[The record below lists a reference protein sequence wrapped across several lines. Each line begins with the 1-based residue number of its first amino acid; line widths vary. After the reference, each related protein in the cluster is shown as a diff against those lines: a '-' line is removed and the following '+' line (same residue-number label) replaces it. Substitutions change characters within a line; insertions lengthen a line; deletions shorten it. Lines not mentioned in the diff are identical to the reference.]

1 MKTGQIA
8 TVILWVFHGLTV
20 DLLAANLPS
29 SHPAIDALFQRW
41 EKTLPEP
48 TTISEM
54 NGISPKDVCPNHS
67 HNTYGFLN
75 VIAAQVPVRVD
86 SDLAALVKWSRHSD
100 SCIRQ
105 IALNAVVQG
114 IGFDRDNLV
123 VPSMNDLEDYHYHH
137 IMVALAQYLR
147 LKKVNYDQ
155 SLFDGMFVTV
165 SPEDAHAFATAK
177 WEEDDSPGLNWRV
190 AVEFRPGEFVMS
202 HLTKSDGQW
211 KSEHRTTA
219 KIDGV
224 KITTD
229 QQLMIT
235 VSNQTS
241 PDKKNAYML
250 WPISKDIM
258 WFKLSSSWTWDKFH
272 RVK

>member
-1 MKTGQIA
+1 
-8 TVILWVFHGLTV
+8 
-20 DLLAANLPS
+20 
-29 SHPAIDALFQRW
+29 
-41 EKTLPEP
+41 
-48 TTISEM
+48 M
-54 NGISPKDVCPNHS
+54 NGVSPKEVCPNHS
-67 HNTYGFLN
+67 RNTYGFLN
-75 VIAAQVPVRVD
+75 NIATQVPVQED
-86 SDLAALVKWSRHSD
+86 SDLVTLVKWSRHSD

-137 IMVALAQYLR
+137 IMVALAQHLH

-155 SLFDGMFVTV
+155 SLFEGMFVTV
-165 SPEDAHAFATAK
+165 SPEDARAFATGK

-190 AVEFRPGEFVMS
+190 AVEFRSGEFVRS

-211 KSEHRTTA
+211 KSEHRTTD
-219 KIDGV
+219 KIDEI

-229 QQLMIT
+229 QQLLIT
-235 VSNQTS
+235 ISHQAS
-241 PDKKNAYML
+241 PDKKSAYML
-250 WPISKDIM
+250 WPVTKDIM
-258 WFKLSSSWTWDKFH
+258 WFKLSSSWTWEKFR